1 MEKHQFRSALL
12 LGISIG
18 ILGALIGLMPIGAA
32 WEEDSG
38 LGLLFK
44 LRGQRAAPESIEII
58 SINGE
63 TAAQLGLGEEIP
75 DWPRSLHADL
85 IKQLNQAGVRLIV
98 FDIFFKKARAT
109 ESDSQLAETIR
120 QSGNVL
126 LVSYQQQQQIK
137 NSDGIHIVEQ
147 LIPPTAMLADAALE
161 LAPFVLPKVPVKVS
175 RFWIFSG
182 NQQLLSLPA
191 AALLHAADPAGNRLK
206 RLLLESLDA
215 QSPPLQAPNLTD
227 LHETALFIRNHPA
240 LIDHMKI
247 QLEEQHKLR
256 MSNLRYQ
263 QMQSLID
270 LFDAPA
276 YPHLNFYGPPGSIK
290 THTFQEIL
298 ASPSDSLNHLRGKT
312 LFIGYAGDYQPKQKD
327 GFYTVFSQ
335 SNGLDISGV
344 ELAATAYANLLHQE
358 TLNRPHAVWLALLL
372 FAFGVAISLLF
383 RYNPGVNGIIVGL
396 VVGSGYF
403 GSVHL
408 LFNHFNLWLPWF
420 IPLIIQLPAALI
432 YSQIWHYQ
440 QMRTSREH
448 LRRLFGYYLP
458 GDVIEKLARDNRQPA
473 GLIESAYGVCL
484 SSDAQNYTAMAEKME
499 PKALQEYLNRYFK
512 ILFTPVRANKGI
524 VSDVVG
530 DAMLAIWP
538 ATEINHN
545 LEQLACDA
553 ALKIGTAIE
562 HSDLEPKLFTRIG
575 LHAGELVMSHVGAI
589 DHFEYRAVGDMVNTT
604 SRIENLNKLLGT
616 RILASEDFVKHLKG
630 IQTRE
635 LGLFTVSGKEKPIKI
650 FEIATKSEAVDA
662 TMLSLHQAFAEALL
676 LWQMGE
682 RSAAHR
688 KFQSI
693 AEDFPSDGPTNYYI
707 NQFAERR
714 STEKSKY

>member
-1 MEKHQFRSALL
+1 MEKHQLRSTLL

-18 ILGALIGLMPIGAA
+18 ILGVLFSLLPMGSA
-32 WEEDSG
+32 WEEDAG

-44 LRGQRAAPESIEII
+44 LRGQRAPPESVEII

-75 DWPRSLHADL
+75 DWPRSLHAEL
-85 IKQLNQAGVRLIV
+85 IERLNQADVRLIV
-98 FDIFFKKARAT
+98 FDIFFKKARGV
-109 ESDSQLAETIR
+109 ESDRQLADTIR

-126 LVSYQQQQQIK
+126 LVSYQQQLQIK
-137 NSDGIHIVEQ
+137 NSNGTHALEQ
-147 LIPPTAMLADAALE
+147 LIPPTTILAEAALE

-175 RFWIFSG
+175 RFWTFSG
-182 NQQLLSLPA
+182 NQKLLSLPA
-191 AALLHAADPAGNRLK
+191 AALLHAADPGGKRLK
-206 RLLLESLDA
+206 QLLLGSLDA
-215 QSPPLQAPNLTD
+215 HGSSLQPPNLTD
-227 LHETALFIRNHPA
+227 LHETALFIRNNPA
-240 LIDHMKI
+240 LVEHMQT

-263 QMQSLID
+263 QMQSVMH
-270 LFDAPA
+270 LFETPA

-290 THTFQEIL
+290 THSLQEIL
-298 ASPSDSLNHLRGKT
+298 ASPADSLNHLRGKT
-312 LFIGYAGDYQPKQKD
+312 LFIGYAGAYQPKQKD

-344 ELAATAYANLLHQE
+344 EIAATAYANLLNQE
-358 TLNRPHAVWLALLL
+358 ILHHPHTGWIALLL
-372 FAFGVAISLLF
+372 ILFGVGISLLF
-383 RYNPGVNGIIVGL
+383 RFTPGLNGVFAGL
-396 VVGSGYF
+396 VVGGAYF
-403 GSVHL
+403 GSTHL
-408 LFNHFNLWLPWF
+408 LFSQFNLWLPWF
-420 IPLIIQLPAALI
+420 IPLVIQLPVALVV
-432 YSQIWHYQ
+432 SLIWHYQ

-458 GDVIEKLARDNRQPA
+458 GDVIERLARDNKQPA
-473 GLIESAYGVCL
+473 GLIDSAYGVCL
-484 SSDAQNYTAMAEKME
+484 ASDAQNYTAMAEKMA
-499 PKALQEYLNRYFK
+499 PKVLQEYLNRYFK

-545 LEQLACDA
+545 MEQMACEA
-553 ALKIGTAIE
+553 ALEIGTAIQN
-562 HSDLEPKLFTRIG
+562 SDLEPKLFTRIG
-575 LHAGELVMSHVGAI
+575 LHSGELVMSHVGAI

-616 RILASEDFVKHLKG
+616 RILASEDFIKHLKR

-635 LGLFTVSGKEKPIKI
+635 LGLFSVSGKEKPIKI
-650 FEIATKSEAVDA
+650 FEVAAKSESVDA
-662 TMLSLHQAFAEALL
+662 SMLSLHQAFAEALL

-682 RSAAHR
+682 RPAANR
-688 KFQSI
+688 KFQLI

-707 NQFAERR
+707 NQFADRR
-714 STEKSKY
+714 STQKRKY

>member
-1 MEKHQFRSALL
+1 MEKHQLRSALL

-18 ILGALIGLMPIGAA
+18 ILGALISLLPVGSA
-32 WEEDSG
+32 WEEDMG

-44 LRGQRAAPESIEII
+44 LRGQRAAPESIEIV

-63 TAAQLGLGEEIP
+63 TAAQLGLSEEIP
-75 DWPRSLHADL
+75 EWPRSLHADL
-85 IKQLNQAGVRLIV
+85 IEQLNRAGVRLIV
-98 FDIFFKKARAT
+98 FDIFFKKARAV
-109 ESDSQLAETIR
+109 ESDRQLAETIR

-126 LVSYQQQQQIK
+126 LVSYQQQQQVK
-137 NSDGIHIVEQ
+137 NSDGKHTVEQ
-147 LIPPTAMLADAALE
+147 LIPPTAILADAALE

-175 RFWIFSG
+175 RFWTFSG
-182 NQQLLSLPA
+182 NQQRLSLPA
-191 AALLHAADPAGNRLK
+191 AALLHAADPGGDRLK
-206 RLLLESLDA
+206 QLLLGSLEPHKR
-215 QSPPLQAPNLTD
+215 SLQAPNLDD
-227 LHETALFIRNHPA
+227 LHEIALFLRNNPA
-240 LIDHMKI
+240 LIEPMRI

-263 QMQSLID
+263 QMQSVIN
-270 LFDAPA
+270 LFEAPT

-290 THTFQEIL
+290 THSFQEIL
-298 ASPSDSLNHLRGKT
+298 ASPADSLKHLRDKT
-312 LFIGYAGDYQPKQKD
+312 LFIGYAGAYQPKQKD

-335 SNGLDISGV
+335 SSGLDISGV
-344 ELAATAYANLLHQE
+344 EIAATAYANLLYQE
-358 TLNRPHAVWLALLL
+358 VLHRPHSGWIALLMIT
-372 FAFGVAISLLF
+372 FGVGISLLF
-383 RYNPGVNGIIVGL
+383 RFNPGLIGVIVGM
-396 VVGSGYF
+396 VVGGSYF
-403 GSVHL
+403 GSTYL

-420 IPLIIQLPAALI
+420 IPLVIQLPAALI
-432 YSQIWHYQ
+432 VSLIWHYQ

-458 GDVIEKLARDNRQPA
+458 GDVIEKLARDNKQPA

-484 SSDAQNYTAMAEKME
+484 ASDAQNYTAMAEKME
-499 PKALQEYLNRYFK
+499 PKVLQEYLNRYFK

-545 LEQLACDA
+545 MEQMACEA
-553 ALKIGTAIE
+553 ALAIGTAIQN
-562 HSDLEPKLFTRIG
+562 SDLAPKLFTRIG

-630 IQTRE
+630 IQIRE
-635 LGLFTVSGKEKPIKI
+635 LGLFSVSGKEKPINI
-650 FEIATKSEAVDA
+650 FEIAAKSDSVDA
-662 TMLSLHQAFAEALL
+662 SMLSLHQAFAEALL

-682 RSAAHR
+682 RPAANR

-693 AEDFPSDGPTNYYI
+693 AKDFPSDGPTNYYI
-707 NQFAERR
+707 NQFADRR
-714 STEKSKY
+714 STQKRKY